1 MPNFNA
7 LDRPVTGSGTDND
20 TNRRSTPEVT
30 LRAYR
35 PEDAKDAR
43 ELNEAGITGGFALE
57 EEDVAPLGNP
67 ESRIL
72 QRGGQIVVAAAG
84 PQVIRAAKAAS
95 F

>member
-1 MPNFNA
+1 
-7 LDRPVTGSGTDND
+7 
-20 TNRRSTPEVT
+20 
-30 LRAYR
+30 
-35 PEDAKDAR
+35 
-43 ELNEAGITGGFALE
+43 LNEAGITGGFALE